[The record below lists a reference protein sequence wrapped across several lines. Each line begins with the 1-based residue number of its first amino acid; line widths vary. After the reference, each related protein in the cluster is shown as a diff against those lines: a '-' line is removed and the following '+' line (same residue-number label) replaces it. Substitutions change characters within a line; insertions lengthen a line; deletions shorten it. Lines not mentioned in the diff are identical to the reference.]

1 LKELNLQ
8 FSILNFNFQFSI
20 SDLQYWR
27 LYRILAMS
35 TFVIRPK
42 DYEPSIVKLDRTKL
56 TIGRSSRN
64 DICISDPFASR
75 LHAEI
80 RRENEQVLLV
90 DNGSAN
96 GTFVNGHRVSGSLRL
111 SVGDVVR
118 IGETEIEYS
127 SGEQDMLSGATVFLT
142 GLAGQSLPAD
152 TITSPIPARS
162 TTDLISSI
170 RSGSISGEARASSAA
185 RTAMKPE
192 KPGRDLLS
200 IVSQVGIA
208 LLPRT
213 SLEDTLKMTIDLVF
227 QAIPAE
233 RGFLFLK
240 ENGELTCKIARGAS
254 EAALPTA
261 SQVQL
266 SRSITNKVLTEGA
279 SVLTSDAMHDPR
291 FQSQHS
297 VVLSQIRSVMAVPL
311 ASGEETFGMVYV
323 DNPFDNR
330 FQEED
335 LKVLTTIASVASIKI
350 ENDRLLDERLEKRR
364 MEEELKV
371 ASEIQM
377 RLQPFS
383 PPKLDGWD
391 MTGVSFPCREIGGDY
406 YDFIHRKRDSH
417 LIVAVGDVSGKGTG
431 AALLMSSLHA
441 AVRAQS
447 QTRASISEVMGEIN
461 QYIFENSPSN
471 KFLTLFYGELDPI
484 SGTLLY
490 SNGGHNA
497 PIFVRRTGEVQRLDK
512 GGLPIGMMQ
521 GVFYQE
527 GSMEFEPGD
536 VLVIYSDGITES
548 INERDEEF
556 DEERLIDV
564 VKNNLGRSASGIR
577 DRIDESLSRFVGT
590 TAPVDDMTLMII
602 KRTDAGLDESE
613 VTIRS

>member
-1 LKELNLQ
+1 
-8 FSILNFNFQFSI
+8 
-20 SDLQYWR
+20 
-27 LYRILAMS
+27 MS

-42 DYEPSIVKLDRTKL
+42 DYEPSIVKLDRMKL

-80 RRENEQVLLV
+80 RRENDQVMLF

-96 GTFVNGHRVSGSLRL
+96 GTFVNGQRVTGALPL

-118 IGETEIEYS
+118 IGETEIEYTT
-127 SGEQDMLSGATVFLT
+127 GEQDLLSGATVFLA
-142 GLAGQSLPAD
+142 GPAGQSLPAD
-152 TITSPIPARS
+152 TITSPIPSRS
-162 TTDLISSI
+162 TSDLISSI
-170 RSGSISGEARASSAA
+170 RSGAMSGEVRPGSGARAALKA
-185 RTAMKPE
+185 EA
-192 KPGRDLLS
+192 PGRDLLS

-240 ENGELTCKIARGAS
+240 ENGDLTCKIARGAN

-266 SRSITNKVLTEGA
+266 SRSITNKVLSEGA

-311 ASGEETFGMVYV
+311 ASGEEIFGMVYV

-330 FQEED
+330 FKEED

-350 ENDRLLDERLEKRR
+350 EHERLLDERLEKRR

-377 RLQPFS
+377 RLQPFA

-406 YDFIHRKRDSH
+406 YDFIHRKRDSR

-447 QTRASISEVMGEIN
+447 QTRSTISEVMGEIN
-461 QYIFENSPSN
+461 QYIFENSPPN
-471 KFLTLFYGELDPI
+471 KFLTLFYGELDPATGTI
-484 SGTLLY
+484 SY

-497 PIFVRRTGEVQRLDK
+497 PMLVRGSGEVERLDK

-521 GVFYQE
+521 GVAYQE
-527 GSMEFEPGD
+527 GSVRFEVGD

-548 INERDEEF
+548 INEREEEF
-556 DEERLIDV
+556 EEERLIEV
-564 VKNNLGRSASGIR
+564 VRNNLGRPASGIR
-577 DRIDESLSRFVGT
+577 DRIDEALSRFVGT

-602 KRTDAGLDESE
+602 KRTGMGADDAD
-613 VTIRS
+613 VTMRKLS

>member
-1 LKELNLQ
+1 
-8 FSILNFNFQFSI
+8 
-20 SDLQYWR
+20 
-27 LYRILAMS
+27 MS

-42 DYEPSIVKLDRTKL
+42 DYESSIVKLDRMKL

-80 RRENEQVLLV
+80 RRENDQVTLA

-96 GTFVNGHRVSGSLRL
+96 GTFVNGQRVTGLL
-111 SVGDVVR
+111 PLHIGDIIR
-118 IGETEIEYS
+118 IGETEIEYTF
-127 SGEQDMLSGATVFLT
+127 GEQDMLSGATVFL
-142 GLAGQSLPAD
+142 AGSPAQSLPVD
-152 TITSPIPARS
+152 TITSPIPSRS
-162 TTDLISSI
+162 TNDLISSI
-170 RSGSISGEARASSAA
+170 RSGSISGEARALSGA
-185 RTAMKPE
+185 RTALKPE
-192 KPGRDLLS
+192 ARGRDLLS

-240 ENGELTCKIARGAS
+240 ENDELTCKIARGAHES
-254 EAALPTA
+254 ALPA
-261 SQVQL
+261 SSQVQL
-266 SRSITNKVLTEGA
+266 SRSITNKVLSEGA

-311 ASGEETFGMVYV
+311 ASGEEIFGMVYV

-330 FQEED
+330 FTEED

-350 ENDRLLDERLEKRR
+350 EHERLLDERLEKRR

-377 RLQPFS
+377 RLQPFA

-447 QTRASISEVMGEIN
+447 QIGAPISDVMSEIN

-471 KFLTLFYGELDPI
+471 KFLTLFYGELDPLT
-484 SGTLLY
+484 GTLSY

-497 PIFVRRTGEVQRLDK
+497 PMLVRRSGELERLDT

-521 GVFYQE
+521 GVVYQE
-527 GSMEFEPGD
+527 ASVELECGD

-548 INERDEEF
+548 INEREEEF

-564 VKNNLGRSASGIR
+564 VKKNLGRSASGIR
-577 DRIDESLSRFVGT
+577 DRIDEALSRFVGT
-590 TAPVDDMTLMII
+590 TPPVDDMTLMII
-602 KRTDAGLDESE
+602 KRTDAGVEDSDL
-613 VTIRS
+613 TIGK

>member
-1 LKELNLQ
+1 
-8 FSILNFNFQFSI
+8 
-20 SDLQYWR
+20 
-27 LYRILAMS
+27 MS

-42 DYEPSIVKLDRTKL
+42 DYEPSIVKLDKMKL

-80 RRENEQVLLV
+80 RRENEQVMLV

-96 GTFVNGHRVSGSLRL
+96 GTFVNSQRVTGSLRL
-111 SVGDVVR
+111 TVGDIVR
-118 IGETEIEYS
+118 IGETEIEYT
-127 SGEQDMLSGATVFLT
+127 SGEQDMLSGATVYLT

-192 KPGRDLLS
+192 APGRDLLS

-240 ENGELTCKIARGAS
+240 ENGELSCKIARGAS

-266 SRSITNKVLTEGA
+266 SRSITNKVLSEGA

-291 FQSQHS
+291 FQAQHS

-311 ASGEETFGMVYV
+311 ASGEEIFGMVYV
-323 DNPFDNR
+323 DNPFNNR

-383 PPKLDGWD
+383 PPKLAGWD

-441 AVRAQS
+441 AVRAQT
-447 QTRASISEVMGEIN
+447 QTRASTSEVMGEIN

-471 KFLTLFYGELDPI
+471 KFLTLFYGGLDPVT
-484 SGTLLY
+484 GTLTY

-497 PIFVRRTGEVQRLDK
+497 PIFVRRSGEVERLDK

-521 GVFYQE
+521 GVAYQE
-527 GSMEFEPGD
+527 ASVEFHPGD

-556 DEERLIDV
+556 EEERLIEV
-564 VKNNLGRSASGIR
+564 VKNNMGRSASGIR
-577 DRIDESLSRFVGT
+577 DRIDEALSRFVGT

-602 KRTDAGLDESE
+602 KRTDEGIDEAE
-613 VTIRS
+613 VTIRN

>member
-1 LKELNLQ
+1 
-8 FSILNFNFQFSI
+8 
-20 SDLQYWR
+20 
-27 LYRILAMS
+27 MS

-42 DYEPSIVKLDRTKL
+42 DYEPSIVKLDRMKL

-80 RRENEQVLLV
+80 RRENEQVMLV

-96 GTFVNGHRVSGSLRL
+96 GTFVNGQRVTGSLRL
-111 SVGDVVR
+111 NVGDIVR
-118 IGETEIEYS
+118 IGETEIEYT
-127 SGEQDMLSGATVFLT
+127 SGEQDMLSGATVYLT

-170 RSGSISGEARASSAA
+170 RSGAMSGDSGTSSAA
-185 RTAMKPE
+185 RAAMKPE
-192 KPGRDLLS
+192 KPSRDLLS

-240 ENGELTCKIARGAS
+240 ENGDLSCKIARGIN

-266 SRSITNKVLTEGA
+266 SRSITNKVLSEGA

-291 FQSQHS
+291 FQAQHS

-311 ASGEETFGMVYV
+311 ASGEEIFGMVYV
-323 DNPFDNR
+323 DNPFNNR
-330 FQEED
+330 FTEED

-377 RLQPFS
+377 RLQPFA
-383 PPKLDGWD
+383 PPKIDGWD

-447 QTRASISEVMGEIN
+447 QTRASISEVMAEIN

-471 KFLTLFYGELDPI
+471 KFLTLFYGELDPDT
-484 SGTLLY
+484 GTLAY

-497 PIFVRRTGEVQRLDK
+497 PIFVRRGGEVERLDK

-521 GVFYQE
+521 GVVYQE
-527 GSMEFEPGD
+527 ASVAFDRGD

-548 INERDEEF
+548 INEREEEF
-556 DEERLIDV
+556 DEERLIEV
-564 VKNNLGRSASGIR
+564 VKDNLGRSASGVR
-577 DRIDESLSRFVGT
+577 DRIDEALSRFVGT

-602 KRTDAGLDESE
+602 KRTDAGLEESE
-613 VTIRS
+613 LTLRA

>member
-1 LKELNLQ
+1 
-8 FSILNFNFQFSI
+8 
-20 SDLQYWR
+20 
-27 LYRILAMS
+27 MS

-42 DYEPSIVKLDRTKL
+42 EFEPSVVKLDRMKL

-80 RRENEQVLLV
+80 RRENDQVLLV

-96 GTFVNGHRVSGSLRL
+96 GTFVNGQRVSATLRL
-111 SVGDVVR
+111 QPGDVVR

-127 SGEQDMLSGATVFLT
+127 SGEQDMLSGATVFL
-142 GLAGQSLPAD
+142 AGPIAESLPAD
-152 TITSPIPARS
+152 TITSPIPSRS
-162 TTDLISSI
+162 TNDLISSI
-170 RSGSISGEARASSAA
+170 RSGSMSGETRNSSASA
-185 RTAMKPE
+185 PRTAMKSELPS
-192 KPGRDLLS
+192 RDLLS

-240 ENGELTCKIARGAS
+240 ENGELSCKIARGAS

-266 SRSITNKVLTEGA
+266 SRSITNKVLSEGA

-291 FQSQHS
+291 FQAQHS

-311 ASGEETFGMVYV
+311 ASGEEIFGMVYV
-323 DNPFDNR
+323 DNPFNNR
-330 FQEED
+330 FKEED

-377 RLQPFS
+377 RLQPFA

-461 QYIFENSPSN
+461 GYIFENSPSN
-471 KFLTLFYGELDPI
+471 KFLTLFYGELDPQT
-484 SGTLLY
+484 GVLTY

-497 PIFVRRTGEVQRLDK
+497 PMLVRASADVERLDT

-521 GVFYQE
+521 GVSYQE
-527 GSMEFEPGD
+527 ASITFERGD

-548 INERDEEF
+548 INEREEEF
-556 DEERLIDV
+556 DEDRLIEV

-577 DRIDESLSRFVGT
+577 DRIDEALSRFVGT

-602 KRTDAGLDESE
+602 KRTDAGIE
-613 VTIRS
+613 TA

>member
-1 LKELNLQ
+1 
-8 FSILNFNFQFSI
+8 
-20 SDLQYWR
+20 
-27 LYRILAMS
+27 MS

-42 DYEPSIVKLDRTKL
+42 DYEPSIVKLDRMKL

-80 RRENEQVLLV
+80 RRENEQVMLV

-96 GTFVNGHRVSGSLRL
+96 GTFVNGQRVTGSLRL
-111 SVGDVVR
+111 NVGDIVR
-118 IGETEIEYS
+118 IGETEIEYT
-127 SGEQDMLSGATVFLT
+127 SGEQDMLSGATVYLT

-170 RSGSISGEARASSAA
+170 RSGSMSGESRASSGA
-185 RTAMKPE
+185 RTVMKPE
-192 KPGRDLLS
+192 APSRDLLS

-266 SRSITNKVLTEGA
+266 SRSITNKVISEGA

-291 FQSQHS
+291 FQAQHS

-311 ASGEETFGMVYV
+311 ASGEEIFGMVYV
-323 DNPFDNR
+323 DNPFNNR

-383 PPKLDGWD
+383 PPKLNGWD

-447 QTRASISEVMGEIN
+447 QTRASISEVMAEIN
-461 QYIFENSPSN
+461 EYIFENSPSN
-471 KFLTLFYGELDPI
+471 KFLTLFYGELDPDT
-484 SGTLLY
+484 GTLKY

-497 PIFVRRTGEVQRLDK
+497 PIFVRRSGEVERLDK

-521 GVFYQE
+521 GVVYQE
-527 GSMEFEPGD
+527 ASVAFDPGD

-556 DEERLIDV
+556 EEERLIEV
-564 VKNNLGRSASGIR
+564 VKDNLGRSASGIR
-577 DRIDESLSRFVGT
+577 DRIDEALSRFVGT

-602 KRTDAGLDESE
+602 KRTDDGFEESDL
-613 VTIRS
+613 TMRA

>member
-1 LKELNLQ
+1 
-8 FSILNFNFQFSI
+8 
-20 SDLQYWR
+20 
-27 LYRILAMS
+27 MS

-42 DYEPSIVKLDRTKL
+42 DFEPSIVKLDRMKL

-80 RRENEQVLLV
+80 RRENDQVLLV

-96 GTFVNGHRVSGSLRL
+96 GTFVNGQRVNATLRL
-111 SVGDVVR
+111 QPGDVVR

-127 SGEQDMLSGATVFLT
+127 SGEQDMLSGATVY
-142 GLAGQSLPAD
+142 LAGPIAESLPAD
-152 TITSPIPARS
+152 TITSPIPSRS
-162 TTDLISSI
+162 TNDLISSI
-170 RSGSISGEARASSAA
+170 RSGSISGEARASSSASA
-185 RTAMKPE
+185 PRAAMKPE
-192 KPGRDLLS
+192 LPSRDLLS

-266 SRSITNKVLTEGA
+266 SRSITNKVLSEGA

-291 FQSQHS
+291 FQAQHS

-311 ASGEETFGMVYV
+311 ASGEEIFGMVYV
-323 DNPFDNR
+323 DNPFNNR
-330 FQEED
+330 FKEED

-377 RLQPFS
+377 RLQPFA

-461 QYIFENSPSN
+461 GYIFENSPSN
-471 KFLTLFYGELDPI
+471 KFLTLFYGELDPET
-484 SGTLLY
+484 GVLTY

-497 PIFVRRTGEVQRLDK
+497 PMLVRASADLERLDK

-521 GVFYQE
+521 GVSYQE
-527 GSMEFEPGD
+527 ASITFERGD

-548 INERDEEF
+548 INEREEEF
-556 DEERLIDV
+556 DEDRLIEV

-577 DRIDESLSRFVGT
+577 DRIDEALSRFVGT

-602 KRTDAGLDESE
+602 KRTDTGVDAS
-613 VTIRS
+613 

>member
-1 LKELNLQ
+1 
-8 FSILNFNFQFSI
+8 
-20 SDLQYWR
+20 
-27 LYRILAMS
+27 MS

-42 DYEPSIVKLDRTKL
+42 DYEPSVAKLDRMKL

-80 RRENEQVLLV
+80 RRENDQVMLV

-96 GTFVNGHRVSGSLRL
+96 GTFVNGQRVTDSLRL
-111 SVGDVVR
+111 NVGDIVR
-118 IGETEIEYS
+118 IGETEIEYT
-127 SGEQDMLSGATVFLT
+127 SGEQDMLSGATVYLT

-213 SLEDTLKMTIDLVF
+213 SLEDTLKMTIDIVF

-266 SRSITNKVLTEGA
+266 SRSITNKVISEGA

-311 ASGEETFGMVYV
+311 ASNEEIFGMVYV
-323 DNPFDNR
+323 DNPFNNR

-377 RLQPFS
+377 RLQPVS

-471 KFLTLFYGELDPI
+471 KFLTLFYGELDPDT
-484 SGTLLY
+484 GMLTY

-497 PIFVRRTGEVQRLDK
+497 PIFVRRSGEVERLDK

-521 GVFYQE
+521 GVAYQE
-527 GSMEFEPGD
+527 
-536 VLVIYSDGITES
+536 
-548 INERDEEF
+548 
-556 DEERLIDV
+556 
-564 VKNNLGRSASGIR
+564 A
-577 DRIDESLSRFVGT
+577 
-590 TAPVDDMTLMII
+590 
-602 KRTDAGLDESE
+602 
-613 VTIRS
+613 

>member
-1 LKELNLQ
+1 
-8 FSILNFNFQFSI
+8 
-20 SDLQYWR
+20 
-27 LYRILAMS
+27 MS
-35 TFVIRPK
+35 TFIIRPK
-42 DYEPSIVKLDRTKL
+42 DYEPSTVKLDRTKL

-80 RRENEQVLLV
+80 RRETDQVMLV

-96 GTFVNGHRVSGSLRL
+96 GTYVNGKRVTGTIRL
-111 SVGDVVR
+111 FARDIIR

-127 SGEQDMLSGATVFLT
+127 SGEQDMLSGATVYLT
-142 GLAGQSLPAD
+142 GPAAQLLPAD
-152 TITSPIPARS
+152 TITSPIPSRS
-162 TTDLISSI
+162 TNDLISSI
-170 RSGSISGEARASSAA
+170 RSGSMSGEARLSSGTGA
-185 RTAMKPE
+185 AMKRE
-192 KPGRDLLS
+192 APGRDLLS

-240 ENGELTCKIARGAS
+240 ENGDLTCKIARGVN
-254 EAALPTA
+254 EAALPAA

-266 SRSITNKVLTEGA
+266 SRSITNKVLSEGA

-311 ASGEETFGMVYV
+311 ASGEEIFGMVYV

-330 FQEED
+330 FTEED

-350 ENDRLLDERLEKRR
+350 EHERLLDERLEKRR

-377 RLQPFS
+377 RLQPFA
-383 PPKLDGWD
+383 PPKIDGWD

-406 YDFIHRKRDSH
+406 YDFIHRKRDNR

-431 AALLMSSLHA
+431 AALLMSSVHA

-447 QTRASISEVMGEIN
+447 QTRATISEVMAEIN
-461 QYIFENSPSN
+461 QYIFENSPPN
-471 KFLTLFYGELDPI
+471 KFLTLFYGELDPATGI
-484 SGTLLY
+484 LSY

-497 PIFVRRTGEVQRLDK
+497 PMLVRCSGEVERLDT

-521 GVFYQE
+521 GVVYQE
-527 GSMEFEPGD
+527 ASIQFQPGD

-556 DEERLIDV
+556 EEERLIEV

-577 DRIDESLSRFVGT
+577 DRIDEALSKFVGT

-602 KRTDAGLDESE
+602 KRTDEGVELAD
-613 VTIRS
+613 VTLRA

>member
-20 SDLQYWR
+20 FDLQYWR

-42 DYEPSIVKLDRTKL
+42 DYEPSIVKLDSTKL

>member
-1 LKELNLQ
+1 
-8 FSILNFNFQFSI
+8 
-20 SDLQYWR
+20 
-27 LYRILAMS
+27 MS

-42 DYEPSIVKLDRTKL
+42 DYEPSTVKLDRLKL

-80 RRENEQVLLV
+80 KRENDTVMLV

-96 GTFVNGHRVSGSLRL
+96 GTFVNGKRVSGSLQL
-111 SVGDVVR
+111 HVGDQVR
-118 IGETEIEYS
+118 IGETEIEYAS
-127 SGEQDMLSGATVFLT
+127 DQQDMLSGATVY
-142 GLAGQSLPAD
+142 LAGPAAQSLPAD
-152 TITSPIPARS
+152 TITSPIPSRS
-162 TTDLISSI
+162 TNDLISSI
-170 RSGSISGEARASSAA
+170 RSGSMSGESSRVSSGARPALQPAA
-185 RTAMKPE
+185 PS
-192 KPGRDLLS
+192 RDLLS

-213 SLEDTLKMTIDLVF
+213 TLEDTLKMTIDIVF

-240 ENGELTCKIARGAS
+240 EGEDLNCKIARGVN
-254 EAALPTA
+254 EAALPAA

-266 SRSITNKVLTEGA
+266 SRSITNKVLSEGA
-279 SVLTSDAMHDPR
+279 SVLTSDAMSDPR

-297 VVLSQIRSVMAVPL
+297 GVLSQIRSVMAVPL
-311 ASGEETFGMVYV
+311 ASGEETFGMIYV
-323 DNPFDNR
+323 DNPFNNR

-350 ENDRLLDERLEKRR
+350 ENERLLDERLEKRR

-377 RLQPFS
+377 RLQPFA
-383 PPKLDGWD
+383 PPRLEGWD

-406 YDFIHRKRDSH
+406 YDFIQRKRDNR
-417 LIVAVGDVSGKGTG
+417 LVVAVGDVSGKGTG

-447 QTRASISEVMGEIN
+447 QARSTISEVMGEIN
-461 QYIFENSPSN
+461 QYIFENSPPN
-471 KFLTLFYGELDPI
+471 KFLTLFYAELDPET
-484 SGTLLY
+484 GTLAY
-490 SNGGHNA
+490 SNGGHN
-497 PIFVRRTGEVQRLDK
+497 PPMMVRQNGDVERLDT

-521 GVFYQE
+521 GVSYEQAEVGFQ
-527 GSMEFEPGD
+527 PGD

-548 INERDEEF
+548 VNEREEEF
-556 DEERLIDV
+556 EEERLIEV
-564 VKNNLGRSASGIR
+564 VKNNAGRSASGIR
-577 DRIDESLSRFVGT
+577 DRIDEALSRFVGT

-602 KRTDAGLDESE
+602 KRTDSGFEDAER
-613 VTIRS
+613 TMRS

>member
-1 LKELNLQ
+1 
-8 FSILNFNFQFSI
+8 
-20 SDLQYWR
+20 
-27 LYRILAMS
+27 MS

-42 DYEPSIVKLDRTKL
+42 DFEPSIVKLDRMKL

-80 RRENEQVLLV
+80 RRENDQVLLV

-96 GTFVNGHRVSGSLRL
+96 GTFVNGHRVNATLRL
-111 SVGDVVR
+111 EPGDVVR

-127 SGEQDMLSGATVFLT
+127 SGEQDMLSGATVFL
-142 GLAGQSLPAD
+142 AGPIAQSLPAD
-152 TITSPIPARS
+152 TITSPIPSRS
-162 TTDLISSI
+162 TNDLISSI
-170 RSGSISGEARASSAA
+170 RSGSISGESRPASSASA
-185 RTAMKPE
+185 PRAAMKPE
-192 KPGRDLLS
+192 LPSRDLLS
-200 IVSQVGIA
+200 LVSQVGIA

-266 SRSITNKVLTEGA
+266 SRSITNKVLSEGA

-291 FQSQHS
+291 FQAQHS

-311 ASGEETFGMVYV
+311 ASGEEIFGMVYV
-323 DNPFDNR
+323 DNPFNNR
-330 FQEED
+330 FKEED

-377 RLQPFS
+377 RLQPFA

-461 QYIFENSPSN
+461 GYIFENSPSN
-471 KFLTLFYGELDPI
+471 KFLTLFYGELDPQTGI
-484 SGTLLY
+484 LTY

-497 PIFVRRTGEVQRLDK
+497 PMLVRASADIERLDK

-521 GVFYQE
+521 GVAYQE
-527 GSMEFEPGD
+527 ASITFERGD

-548 INERDEEF
+548 INEREEEF
-556 DEERLIDV
+556 DEDRLIEV

-577 DRIDESLSRFVGT
+577 DRIDEALSRFVGT

-602 KRTDAGLDESE
+602 KRTDIAVE
-613 VTIRS
+613 VV

>member
-1 LKELNLQ
+1 
-8 FSILNFNFQFSI
+8 
-20 SDLQYWR
+20 
-27 LYRILAMS
+27 MS
-35 TFVIRPK
+35 TFIIRPK
-42 DYEPSIVKLDRTKL
+42 DFEPSIVKLDRMKL

-80 RRENEQVLLV
+80 RRENDQVMLV

-96 GTFVNGHRVSGSLRL
+96 GTFVNGQRVNATLRL
-111 SVGDVVR
+111 QPGDVVR

-127 SGEQDMLSGATVFLT
+127 SGEQDMLSGATVY
-142 GLAGQSLPAD
+142 LAGPIAESLPAD
-152 TITSPIPARS
+152 TITSPIPSRS
-162 TTDLISSI
+162 TNDLISSI
-170 RSGSISGEARASSAA
+170 RSGSISGETRASSGSAP

-192 KPGRDLLS
+192 LPSRDLLS
-200 IVSQVGIA
+200 LVSQVGIA

-240 ENGELTCKIARGAS
+240 ENGDLTCKIARGAS

-266 SRSITNKVLTEGA
+266 SRSITNKVLSEGA

-291 FQSQHS
+291 FQAQHS

-311 ASGEETFGMVYV
+311 ASGEEIFGMVYV
-323 DNPFDNR
+323 DNPFNNR
-330 FQEED
+330 FKEED

-377 RLQPFS
+377 RLQPFA

-461 QYIFENSPSN
+461 GYIFENSPSN
-471 KFLTLFYGELDPI
+471 KFLTLFYGELDPQT
-484 SGTLLY
+484 GVLTY

-497 PIFVRRTGEVQRLDK
+497 PMLVRTSSDLERLDK

-521 GVFYQE
+521 GVSYQE
-527 GSMEFEPGD
+527 ASITFERGD

-548 INERDEEF
+548 INEREEEF
-556 DEERLIDV
+556 DEDRLIEV

-577 DRIDESLSRFVGT
+577 DRIDEALSRFVGT

-602 KRTDAGLDESE
+602 KRTDAGIEAA
-613 VTIRS
+613 

>member
-1 LKELNLQ
+1 
-8 FSILNFNFQFSI
+8 
-20 SDLQYWR
+20 
-27 LYRILAMS
+27 MS

-42 DYEPSIVKLDRTKL
+42 DYEPSIVKLDRMKL

-80 RRENEQVLLV
+80 RRENEQVMLV

-96 GTFVNGHRVSGSLRL
+96 GTFVNGQRVTGSLRL
-111 SVGDVVR
+111 NVGDIVR
-118 IGETEIEYS
+118 IGETEIEYT
-127 SGEQDMLSGATVFLT
+127 SGEQDMLSGATVYLT

-170 RSGSISGEARASSAA
+170 RSGSMSGESRASSAA
-185 RTAMKPE
+185 RTVMKPE
-192 KPGRDLLS
+192 APSRDLLS

-266 SRSITNKVLTEGA
+266 SRSITNKVISEGA

-291 FQSQHS
+291 FQAQHS

-311 ASGEETFGMVYV
+311 ASGEEIFGMVYV
-323 DNPFDNR
+323 DNPFNNR

-383 PPKLDGWD
+383 PPKLNGWD

-447 QTRASISEVMGEIN
+447 QTRASISEVMAEIN
-461 QYIFENSPSN
+461 EYIFENSPSN
-471 KFLTLFYGELDPI
+471 KFLTLFYGELDPDT
-484 SGTLLY
+484 GTLKY

-497 PIFVRRTGEVQRLDK
+497 PIFVRRSGEVERLDK

-521 GVFYQE
+521 GVVYQE
-527 GSMEFEPGD
+527 ASVAFDPGD

-556 DEERLIDV
+556 EEERLIEV
-564 VKNNLGRSASGIR
+564 VKDNLGRSASGIR
-577 DRIDESLSRFVGT
+577 DRIDEALSRFVGT

-602 KRTDAGLDESE
+602 KRTDDGFEESDL
-613 VTIRS
+613 TMRA

>member
-1 LKELNLQ
+1 
-8 FSILNFNFQFSI
+8 
-20 SDLQYWR
+20 
-27 LYRILAMS
+27 MS

-42 DYEPSIVKLDRTKL
+42 DYEPSTVKLDRLKL

-80 RRENEQVLLV
+80 KRENDMVMLV

-96 GTFVNGHRVSGSLRL
+96 GTFVNGKRVNGSLQL
-111 SVGDVVR
+111 HVGDQVR
-118 IGETEIEYS
+118 IGETEIEYAS
-127 SGEQDMLSGATVFLT
+127 DQQDMLSGATVY
-142 GLAGQSLPAD
+142 LAGPAAQSLPAD
-152 TITSPIPARS
+152 TITSPIPSRS
-162 TTDLISSI
+162 TNDLISSI
-170 RSGSISGEARASSAA
+170 RSGSMSGESSRVSSGARPALQPAA
-185 RTAMKPE
+185 PS
-192 KPGRDLLS
+192 RDLLS

-213 SLEDTLKMTIDLVF
+213 TLEDTLKMTIDIVF

-240 ENGELTCKIARGAS
+240 EGEDLNCKIARGVN
-254 EAALPTA
+254 EAALPAA

-266 SRSITNKVLTEGA
+266 SRSITNKVLSEGA
-279 SVLTSDAMHDPR
+279 SVLTSDAMSDPR

-311 ASGEETFGMVYV
+311 ASGEETFGMIYV
-323 DNPFDNR
+323 DNPFNNR

-350 ENDRLLDERLEKRR
+350 ENERLLDERLEKRR

-377 RLQPFS
+377 RLQPFA
-383 PPKLDGWD
+383 PPRLEGWD

-406 YDFIHRKRDSH
+406 YDFIQRKRDNR
-417 LIVAVGDVSGKGTG
+417 LVVAVGDVSGKGTG

-447 QTRASISEVMGEIN
+447 QARSTISEVMGEIN
-461 QYIFENSPSN
+461 QYIFENSPPN
-471 KFLTLFYGELDPI
+471 KFLTLFYAELDPET
-484 SGTLLY
+484 GTLAY
-490 SNGGHNA
+490 SNGGHN
-497 PIFVRRTGEVQRLDK
+497 PPMMVRQNGDVERLET

-521 GVFYQE
+521 GVAYEQAIVT
-527 GSMEFEPGD
+527 FEPGD

-548 INERDEEF
+548 VNERDEEF
-556 DEERLIDV
+556 EEDRLIEV
-564 VKNNLGRSASGIR
+564 VKNNAGRSASGIR
-577 DRIDESLSRFVGT
+577 DRIDEALSRFVGT

-602 KRTDAGLDESE
+602 KRTDSGFEDAER
-613 VTIRS
+613 TMRS

>member
-1 LKELNLQ
+1 
-8 FSILNFNFQFSI
+8 
-20 SDLQYWR
+20 
-27 LYRILAMS
+27 MS

-42 DYEPSIVKLDRTKL
+42 DYEPSIVKLDRMKL

-80 RRENEQVLLV
+80 RRENDLVMLV

-96 GTFVNGHRVSGSLRL
+96 GTYVNGQRVTGSLRL
-111 SVGDVVR
+111 NVGDIVR
-118 IGETEIEYS
+118 IGETEIEYT
-127 SGEQDMLSGATVFLT
+127 SGEQDMLSGATVYLS

-170 RSGSISGEARASSAA
+170 RSGSMSGDSRTSSAA
-185 RTAMKPE
+185 RAALKPE
-192 KPGRDLLS
+192 APSRDLLS

-213 SLEDTLKMTIDLVF
+213 SLEATLKMTIDLVF

-240 ENGELTCKIARGAS
+240 ENGELSCKIARGAS
-254 EAALPTA
+254 ESALPTA

-266 SRSITNKVLTEGA
+266 SRSITNKVLSEGA

-311 ASGEETFGMVYV
+311 ASGEEIFGMVYV
-323 DNPFDNR
+323 DNPFNNR

-383 PPKLDGWD
+383 PPKLNGWD

-447 QTRASISEVMGEIN
+447 QTRASISEIMGEIN

-471 KFLTLFYGELDPI
+471 KFLTLFYGGLDPQT
-484 SGTLLY
+484 GTLTY

-497 PIFVRRTGEVQRLDK
+497 PIFVRRSGEVERLDK

-521 GVFYQE
+521 GVVYQE
-527 GSMEFEPGD
+527 ASVGFERGD

-548 INERDEEF
+548 INEREEEF
-556 DEERLIDV
+556 DEDRLIEV

-577 DRIDESLSRFVGT
+577 DRIDEALSRFVGT

-602 KRTDAGLDESE
+602 KRTDDGFEESE
-613 VTIRS
+613 ATLRA